1 MEEKLKYLRLLFI
14 AWFILVII
22 MSIIKCCWIMKE
34 LSIQEKATRYDEALK
49 EAVELI
55 SDLADEL
62 EYKIAVEG

>member
-1 MEEKLKYLRLLFI
+1 
-14 AWFILVII
+14 
-22 MSIIKCCWIMKE
+22 MKE

-62 EYKIAVEG
+62 EYKIAVED